1 LFSKHLFSALVQQQG
16 SRFEP
21 EVSEINFEQFLQTLS
36 ILMRG
41 TPEEKIRW
49 MFYFYDLNRDGMVCR
64 EEVSSMIMGIYNL
77 MGLSVNP
84 PIDEDIKRQHL
95 EAVIEKLELEPGESL
110 SYERFYQWFC
120 EVLFLF

>member
-1 LFSKHLFSALVQQQG
+1 
-16 SRFEP
+16 
-21 EVSEINFEQFLQTLS
+21 
-36 ILMRG
+36 MRG